1 MQIQI
6 NTTNDIDGTAAL
18 ISQAE
23 GQVRDRLSR
32 YESRLTRVEMHLGD
46 ENGSRNSAQDK
57 RCVIE
62 ARPTGLS
69 PVTVTDHG
77 DTLESAMGGA
87 LKKMGSH
94 LDSVFGKLDAR

>member
-6 NTTNDIDGTAAL
+6 NTTNDIDGSAAL
-18 ISQAE
+18 ISHAE
-23 GQVRDRLSR
+23 SQVRDRLSR
-32 YESRLTRVEMHLGD
+32 YESRLSRIEMHLGD
-46 ENGSRNSAQDK
+46 ENGSRDSARDK

-62 ARPTGLS
+62 ARPTGLA

-77 DTLESAMGGA
+77 NTLESAMGGA

>member
-6 NTTNDIDGTAAL
+6 NTTNDIEGGAAL
-18 ISQAE
+18 VGHAE
-23 GQVRDRLSR
+23 SQVRERLSR
-32 YESRLTRVEMHLGD
+32 YESRLTRIEMHLGD
-46 ENGSRNSAQDK
+46 ENGSRDSAQDK

-62 ARPTGLS
+62 ARPTGLA

-77 DTLESAMGGA
+77 NTVEAAMGGA
-87 LKKMGSH
+87 LKKMSSH